1 MLRCISVSTKKKRSR
16 ARAMRQGHAKDRWKQ
31 GYYLQVVLECVAGSV
46 VAGVGG
52 RCSVEGGLGRRQS
65 EFAGCSR
72 GVM

>member
-16 ARAMRQGHAKDRWKQ
+16 ARAMRQG
-31 GYYLQVVLECVAGSV
+31 YYLQVVPECVAGSV